1 MTDPSTKA
9 KLPDLDHLLEAEP
22 KGIRD
27 AFIKLLNDHLA
38 VQGDALDAKKKKT
51 NLREKLIAAASEMKE
66 G

>member
-1 MTDPSTKA
+1 MSDSSA
-9 KLPDLDHLLEAEP
+9 NNKLPDLNHLLETES

-38 VQGDALDAKKKKT
+38 VHGDALDAKQKKT

-66 G
+66 E